1 MTTNSDGPKT
11 ITIITDSRRSR
22 HDPFRM
28 ICTECQRAQAVAI
41 LTEQV
46 VPDPVL
52 VWLSP
57 NTYLI
62 PRIGF
67 DAFQTVH
74 HGKCPVCETTF
85 VSAGVIWCEEQP
97 DHVRHR
103 RDRDGTT
110 AKLIE
115 NIKGPRSSREES

>member
-1 MTTNSDGPKT
+1 MTTNSDGPQT
-11 ITIITDSRRSR
+11 ITLITECRRSR

-52 VWLSP
+52 VM
-57 NTYLI
+57 LI
-62 PRIGF
+62 PNKCQMPSIGF

-74 HGKCPVCETTF
+74 HGKCPVCDTTF

-97 DHVRHR
+97 DHVRYR

-110 AKLIE
+110 DKLLKHI
-115 NIKGPRSSREES
+115 NGPKSSRAES